1 MAPSAEGVGLGFETL
16 LGIIAVTTFLVGFST
31 VRLQASLQ
39 EWRERGERVINR
51 LLEQNAGEDLL
62 PLPTTLRSLSGASQK
77 LKIDLVTWLTLFA
90 SIVSLFTFAL
100 LSAELQDRASRFE
113 ASLLSW
119 LNVLTFIIFIAGVV
133 DAVVVKYKSHQEGKR
148 TPSRVFARLEHHLR
162 DWSRAPDQ
170 TDYLK
175 SGAIA
180 NRCQEFEMLI
190 PDWCWITLIRY
201 DVKKYWDTHHETS
214 RGVGLWHRVP
224 FSANGTDV
232 VLVPLWLVRLATLQ
246 FRAPV
251 PELNIGLDSGFLLPA
266 VVRMRTLAHN
276 TKATDSHS
284 LIAWVWSY
292 FLTVDEHEDDV
303 DEKPTIDDLEKI
315 DRFRRRT
322 NDTFAELAIR
332 CAGRKWQNS
341 ESEEA
346 DRLRS
351 LLDGLP
357 KFETKSWR
365 KRIWERAVSSLQAVD
380 MGMNEPN

>member
-16 LGIIAVTTFLVGFST
+16 LGIIAITTFLVGFST

-39 EWRERGERVINR
+39 EWRERGERVVNR

-62 PLPTTLRSLSGASQK
+62 PLPSTLRSLSGTTKS
-77 LKIDLVTWLTLFA
+77 LKIDLITWLTLGA
-90 SIVSLFTFAL
+90 STISLVAFAL
-100 LSAELQDRASRFE
+100 LSSELQDRVSSFE
-113 ASLLSW
+113 RSLLGY
-119 LNVLTFIIFIAGVV
+119 LNALTVIIFFVGVV
-133 DAVVVKYKSHQEGKR
+133 DAVLVKSKSRREGAK
-148 TPSRVFARLEHHLR
+148 TPSRVFARLEQHLR

-214 RGVGLWHRVP
+214 RGVGLWHKVP

-251 PELNIGLDSGFLLPA
+251 PELNIGLDSGFLFPA
-266 VVRMRTLAHN
+266 VVRLRKLAHN
-276 TKATDSHS
+276 TKTTDSHS

-292 FLTVDEHEDDV
+292 FLTVDECDD
-303 DEKPTIDDLEKI
+303 DANEMPTIDDLEKI

-322 NDTFAELAIR
+322 NDAFAELAIR
-332 CAGRKWQNS
+332 CAGRKWQNP
-341 ESEEA
+341 EPEEA
-346 DRLRS
+346 DRLRN

-357 KFETKSWR
+357 KFEKKSWR
-365 KRIWERAVSSLQAVD
+365 KRIWERAVSSLQAVKS
-380 MGMNEPN
+380 PAK